1 MEIKASH
8 RFSLIIKIKV
18 GGIISILKRY
28 KALKKNSTTI
38 KNKIFLIY
46 TLTFAV
52 LILLISFVLLNF
64 LNKLM
69 IDEIGETR
77 VDILRQ
83 IGERSNAIKN
93 SSITISN
100 LYNLDTKLLHAVREN
115 LDTDMEQEVKMYL
128 DNMKKSYDLVFSDVG
143 IAYDVIVIGENGFC
157 YSSQAGDKYDFKSLE
172 TQLWYKTI
180 NEKQG
185 GITFISSFKDVF
197 GTQKDKYV
205 FSASRIMKDN
215 LGRKIGTLLITID
228 ETYLANLYTSV
239 LNGSNYIYIIDNDGS
254 IISHTN
260 KNMRGMNF
268 IMIDNFRKFY
278 GANQFHI
285 IQKSQGK
292 YLISNYYD
300 TQTGWTIIEEMPVAS
315 VFSEISKV
323 LYIIFAFLGVC
334 LALAVIVSY
343 YVSYRISR
351 PLLNLCN
358 SMDQV
363 KEGNFDVISNV
374 KGYKEIDQL
383 KHSFNGMAHEIK
395 LLLEDIKKKEAFKRQ
410 AELDFLRAQINPH
423 FLYNTLFSIKCS
435 VELGKNQQ
443 VIYMLSAFIDLL
455 KMSLREDA
463 DLITLNEEVE
473 TTEKYIILEQMRY
486 GDKLS
491 FEIEMEENTKECM
504 VPALILQPIVE
515 NAIFHGIEA
524 KDDMGILVITSKI
537 ENEKLYISIIDDG
550 VGMTG
555 ETIESLLEQCN
566 LNEYKKSKSIGIVN
580 VAHRIKFNFGTEYG
594 IGIDSEIGIGTT
606 VTLILPIIMGAK

>member
-1 MEIKASH
+1 
-8 RFSLIIKIKV
+8 
-18 GGIISILKRY
+18 
-28 KALKKNSTTI
+28 
-38 KNKIFLIY
+38 
-46 TLTFAV
+46 
-52 LILLISFVLLNF
+52 
-64 LNKLM
+64 M
-69 IDEIGETR
+69 IDKIGATR

-100 LYNLDTKLLHAVREN
+100 LYNLDSKLLHAIRED
-115 LDTDMEQEVKMYL
+115 LDTDMEQEVKVYL
-128 DNMKKSYDLVFSDVG
+128 DTMKKNYDLVFGDVG
-143 IAYDVIVIGENGFC
+143 IAYDVVVIGENGFC
-157 YSSQAGDKYDFKSLE
+157 YSSQAGDKYDFKSLK

-180 NEKQG
+180 SEKQG
-185 GITFISSFKDVF
+185 DITFISSFKDIF

-278 GANQFHI
+278 GVNQFHI
-285 IQKSQGK
+285 IQKSDGK

-300 TQTGWTIIEEMPVAS
+300 TQTGWTIIEEMPISS
-315 VFSEISKV
+315 VFTEISNV
-323 LYIIFAFLGVC
+323 IYIIFVFLGIC
-334 LALAVIVSY
+334 LVVAVIVSY
-343 YVSYRISR
+343 YVSDRISR

-358 SMDQV
+358 SMDQI

-455 KMSLREDA
+455 KMSLRNDA
-463 DLITLNEEVE
+463 DLIALNEECE
-473 TTEKYIILEQMRY
+473 TTEKYIILEQIRY

-491 FEIEMEENTKECM
+491 FEIEMEERTKECL

-524 KDDMGILVITSKI
+524 KDDIGILVITSKL

-555 ETIESLLEQCN
+555 ETIENLLEQCN

-594 IGIDSEIGIGTT
+594 IRIDSEIGIGTT
-606 VTLILPIIMGAK
+606 VTLILPVIMGAK

>member
-1 MEIKASH
+1 
-8 RFSLIIKIKV
+8 
-18 GGIISILKRY
+18 
-28 KALKKNSTTI
+28 
-38 KNKIFLIY
+38 
-46 TLTFAV
+46 
-52 LILLISFVLLNF
+52 
-64 LNKLM
+64 M
-69 IDEIGETR
+69 IEEIGETR

-100 LYNLDTKLLHAVREN
+100 LYNLDSRLLHAVRED
-115 LDTDMEQEVKMYL
+115 LDADMEQEVKVYL

-143 IAYDVIVIGENGFC
+143 IAYDVVVIGENGFC

-185 GITFISSFKDVF
+185 DITFISSFKDVF

-239 LNGSNYIYIIDNDGS
+239 LNGSNYIYIIDNNGS
-254 IISHTN
+254 IISHTD

-278 GANQFHI
+278 GVNQFHI
-285 IQKSQGK
+285 IEKSYGK
-292 YLISNYYD
+292 YLLSNYYD
-300 TQTGWTIIEEMPVAS
+300 TQTGWTIVEEMPVAS
-315 VFSEISKV
+315 VFSEISKI

-334 LALAVIVSY
+334 LALAVAVSY

-358 SMDQV
+358 SMDEV
-363 KEGNFDVISNV
+363 KKGNFDVISNV

-383 KHSFNGMAHEIK
+383 KNSFNGMAHEIK
-395 LLLEDIKKKEAFKRQ
+395 NLLEDIKKKEAFKRQ
-410 AELDFLRAQINPH
+410 ADLDFLRAQINPH

-443 VIYMLSAFIDLL
+443 VIYMLGAFIDLL
-455 KMSLREDA
+455 KMSLRKDA
-463 DLITLNEEVE
+463 DLITLKEECE
-473 TTEKYIILEQMRY
+473 TTEKYIILEQIRY

-537 ENEKLYISIIDDG
+537 EKGVLYISIIDDG
-550 VGMTG
+550 VGMTK
-555 ETIESLLEQCN
+555 ESIDHLLEQCN
-566 LNEYKKSKSIGIVN
+566 LIEYKKSKSIGIVN
-580 VAHRIKFNFGTEYG
+580 VAHRIRINFGAEYG
-594 IGIDSEIGIGTT
+594 IKIDSEIGIGTT
-606 VTLILPIIMGAK
+606 ITLMLPVIMETK